1 MLFKYQALDTD
12 GNRKNGNIDA
22 QDRDA
27 AINAL
32 QRRDLVITSI
42 ETSSGQGEGSSVL
55 QREIKWFERVT
66 QKEVVVLSRQMA
78 TLFNAQ
84 VSALRVFRLLGSEVQ
99 NNKLR
104 RVMDQIADDLQGGS
118 TISEALSRHPSVFS
132 SFYVNMVKA
141 GEESGRLDE
150 IFTHLADH
158 MDRMYEINAKTRNAL
173 VYPSFV
179 IVVFIGVM
187 ALMFTTVIPQI
198 SVILEDVGQ
207 ELPIYTKIVLGVSDF
222 FANFWFFILVTL
234 AVVGVIGWKYV
245 QTPAGRARYDQF
257 ILDIPYVGDLIQ
269 KLILARISDNLNT
282 MLISGIPMVRAL
294 EITKDIVKNE
304 VYDKIL
310 VDAIEDVR
318 GGNALSSSFSQYEEM
333 PGIMVQMIKVGEE
346 TGELGSL
353 LSTLSKFY
361 EREVNNAVDNLVSMI
376 EPIMILVLGLGVGVL
391 LAAVL
396 MPIYNLASGF

>member
-234 AVVGVIGWKYV
+234 AVVGVIG
-245 QTPAGRARYDQF
+245 
-257 ILDIPYVGDLIQ
+257 
-269 KLILARISDNLNT
+269 
-282 MLISGIPMVRAL
+282 
-294 EITKDIVKNE
+294 
-304 VYDKIL
+304 
-310 VDAIEDVR
+310 
-318 GGNALSSSFSQYEEM
+318 
-333 PGIMVQMIKVGEE
+333 
-346 TGELGSL
+346 
-353 LSTLSKFY
+353 
-361 EREVNNAVDNLVSMI
+361 
-376 EPIMILVLGLGVGVL
+376 
-391 LAAVL
+391 
-396 MPIYNLASGF
+396 